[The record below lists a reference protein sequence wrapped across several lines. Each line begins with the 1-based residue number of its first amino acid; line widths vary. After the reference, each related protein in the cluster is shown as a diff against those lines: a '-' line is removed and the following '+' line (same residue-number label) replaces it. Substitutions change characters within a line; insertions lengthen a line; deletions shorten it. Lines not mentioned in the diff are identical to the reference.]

1 MTPLRLPAVALP
13 SASPGALPVPGR
25 PGHASARGGRRA
37 AEAGIAVLSVITV
50 LVGLLMIAIPFVI
63 SQKLGRDRTESS
75 AARSR
80 AQLEVELVNR
90 AVISWLRQGTAH
102 AEQERKTRG
111 MGGISADDTVDDVT
125 EVTPPPSY
133 RTVIAGFMSRSA
145 GAPARASRT
154 RAAASGRGRSR
165 TSTRR

>member
-1 MTPLRLPAVALP
+1 
-13 SASPGALPVPGR
+13 
-25 PGHASARGGRRA
+25 
-37 AEAGIAVLSVITV
+37 VLSVITV

-75 AARSR
+75 AARS

-111 MGGISADDTVDDVT
+111 WGISAD
-125 EVTPPPSY
+125 
-133 RTVIAGFMSRSA
+133 
-145 GAPARASRT
+145 T
-154 RAAASGRGRSR
+154 RW
-165 TSTRR
+165 TT